1 MDTSQVF
8 AAIRERFGGA
18 IVEENTTNRDPFVKV
33 APASLHDVMAFLRDD
48 PRFRCDLLSLVSGV
62 DYGDDLGVVYHA
74 ESTSLGHVV
83 VVKADLPRAKAEVA
97 TVSDLWSAA
106 NWHERE
112 AFDLVGI
119 TFTGHPN
126 LVRILTA
133 EDWVGHPLRKDY
145 QFPTEY
151 HGIVCEFEGIH
162 DGTWA
167 EHTGEQLG

>member
-1 MDTSQVF
+1 MDAQSVF
-8 AAIRERFGGA
+8 KAIHDRFGDKV
-18 IVEENTTNRDPFVKV
+18 IEENLTNRDPFVKV
-33 APASLHDVMAFLRDD
+33 APEALHDVMKFLRDD

-74 ESTSLGHVV
+74 ESTTLKHIVC
-83 VVKADLPRAKAEVA
+83 VKVDLPRAKPEVA

-106 NWHERE
+106 DWHERE

-119 TFTGHPN
+119 TFLGHPN

-145 QFPTEY
+145 QFPKEY
-151 HGIVCEFEGIH
+151 HGVVCEFEGNL

-167 EHTGEQLG
+167 EHTGEQIG